1 MLPVSGD
8 QLFLGLYG
16 LTLAAYGAAS
26 LMPIRMKPWLL
37 GGGIGCHLATFVI
50 RTIEA
55 GRLPLV
61 GVFDTL
67 SFFALSVACLG
78 LVYYR
83 KYRSVTFLEGGC
95 IMAAAMLLFDLFA
108 PRELRPLPPV
118 LRTFWF
124 EIHVVLSFVAYGLFA
139 IAFLGGIDYFL
150 SGRTR
155 EASDAEYSAALW
167 GYLVFSVAMIAGGIW
182 AYFAWG
188 SYWLWT
194 PKELWT
200 TIVWFFYSLYLHA
213 RIVRGW
219 KGSTRALLA
228 IVGFAV
234 VMFTYLGVGLLMK
247 SSHTF

>member
-1 MLPVSGD
+1 MD

-16 LTLAAYGAAS
+16 FTLIAYGGAS
-26 LMPIRMKPWLL
+26 LIPVRMKPWLL
-37 GGGIGCHLATFVI
+37 AVGIGSHGATFVI
-50 RTIEA
+50 RTLEA

-78 LVYYR
+78 LIYYW
-83 KYRSVTFLEGGC
+83 KYRAVTFLEGGC
-95 IMAAAMLLFDLFA
+95 VMAAVMLLFDLFA

-124 EIHVVLSFVAYGLFA
+124 EIHVVLSFIAYALFA
-139 IAFLGGIDYFL
+139 IACLGGIDYFL
-150 SGRTR
+150 SGRGR
-155 EASDAEYSAALW
+155 ESSAAEYSAALW
-167 GYLVFSVAMIAGGIW
+167 GYLLFSVAMIAGGIW
-182 AYFAWG
+182 AYYAWG

-213 RIVRGW
+213 RIVKGW
-219 KGSTRALLA
+219 KASTRAVLA